1 MIGPCLTQG
10 IRSHQTHGR
19 VGNEAGTMGL
29 KGYRAAIQGIGK
41 LGEGGL
47 VDEPSSGLITRGHR
61 LNPCELTRKK
71 TVFTKR

>member
-47 VDEPSSGLITRGHR
+47 VDEPDEPALVLLQVVSS
-61 LNPCELTRKK
+61 PED
-71 TVFTKR
+71 TVSTPVS